1 MKRKDF
7 FRTLGGLAALIPA
20 LKAKAASVESEPE
33 VRLMSQSPVSSLK
46 IHESPEYRIPTF
58 EDHPKYPETNFV
70 AFDAESISV
79 ATEFIEVSTLENQY
93 RRSLDRIPQGHT
105 VTLKG
110 INDYQ
115 KLSGNLGTPNRV
127 FRVTVPGGEVR
138 INGMLTDYWDDG
150 ATGYI
155 ALIEADRIAYKR

>member
-7 FRTLGGLAALIPA
+7 FRILGGLAALIPA
-20 LKAKAASVESEPE
+20 LKTKATAAVESKPFAYLDSTDK
-33 VRLMSQSPVSSLK
+33 RLP
-46 IHESPEYRIPTF
+46 F
-58 EDHPKYPETNFV
+58 EKFQDHPKYPETDFV
-70 AFDAESISV
+70 ALDAVEISV

-115 KLSGNLGTPNRV
+115 VLSGNLGTRDRV
-127 FRVTVPGGEVR
+127 FRVTLPEGEVR
-138 INGMLTDYWDDG
+138 VTGMLTDFWERSDG
-150 ATGYI
+150 GFAAI
-155 ALIEADRIAYKR
+155 IEAIRIAYKR